1 MPATDTPT
9 FPIRPDNRPA
19 LRHFGYRLGAYP
31 DVLDAMLRELNASP
45 ALSKW
50 THRSADDPGIALLES
65 ASVVA
70 DILTFYQE
78 HYANEAFLRT
88 ASWRESIQELVRL
101 TGYRLSPA
109 IAGRA
114 TFALEVKGTDPVTVP
129 TEFPIK
135 ADLRDVAEPVDFLTT
150 DEATAYPHLGKFQL
164 YRPRIIST
172 SLAAAV
178 SSFEISA
185 INNQHDPD
193 TLAAFDLKKGDKLM
207 LVPATP
213 AWITG
218 GTSIVD
224 QPAPQVVKVSK
235 VTRVIDRLIV
245 EIEGHIENPWGN
257 PVKAYRINRTFRHFG
272 HNMPPKLTYQTG
284 SGASMVTEQKN
295 SYFTRH
301 VGRSAPHTCSGTPDY
316 LYTPLPIEILALDQE
331 VNDLSVGARIIVELT
346 VNPTDSATATLR
358 KLTLVRTIGSLKGL
372 TMNWGNVTGPSTWLG
387 IGDHGLLSNTHY
399 PDARADIREFR
410 IHEATSGKL
419 TLRALTEPQTG
430 AIASANELRYYG
442 DAETTAKLV
451 GRRIFFQASDG
462 RFAEATAV
470 AVDTAS
476 PVYARMRPVTL
487 DQIPAGFSREDFDEA
502 APTTDVFGNL
512 VDATQGKAQADVAL
526 GNGDNRQTFQ
536 TFKIPKAPLTYLLE
550 PIATPT
556 HVPELIIYVNS
567 REWTRADSFFGL
579 RPADEVYV
587 VREDPK
593 GDSYVQF
600 GDGEMGARLPSG
612 INNVVARYR
621 TGTSAIGPIKPG
633 AKPTAGAKLDQLDKL
648 TLAGEVTGGASV
660 EDGEKSRIA
669 APGKLQS
676 LGRLVSIKDY
686 ESETLQIGGV
696 VTATAAWEILD
707 GIPTIHLCVLL
718 AQAQQSNAQFDAI
731 EATIRAADQA
741 RGPNR
746 NPLRV
751 TQCELRYIYLNLSYA
766 HDPVLITTDV
776 DSAIRAAL
784 GLVDDSDHERDG
796 LFGLRRRRL
805 GEREYAL
812 RIEGTVQNVPGI
824 TWCRVDY
831 LGALP
836 PTDDPTT
843 LTLPASLT
851 APVPP
856 AEIPCSPT
864 ELLQLH
870 SLHLTLTP
878 ANS

>member
-1 MPATDTPT
+1 MPANTPT
-9 FPIRPDNRPA
+9 FPVRPDNRPA
-19 LRHFGYRLGAYP
+19 LRHIGYRLGAYP
-31 DVLDAMLRELNASP
+31 DVLDAMVRELNASP

-88 ASWRESIQELVRL
+88 ASWRESIQELIRL

-114 TFALEVKGTDPVTVP
+114 TFAIEVKGTAPVIVP
-129 TEFPIK
+129 AEFPIK
-135 ADLRDVAEPVDFLTT
+135 ADLRDVANSVDFLTT
-150 DEATAYPHLGKFQL
+150 DETTAYPHLGKFRL

-172 SLAAAV
+172 STVADV

-185 INNQHDPD
+185 IGNKHDPD

-207 LVPATP
+207 LVPAAPT
-213 AWITG
+213 WVTH
-218 GTSIVD
+218 GTSIVA
-224 QPAPQVVKVSK
+224 QQATQVVQVSK
-235 VTRVIDRLIV
+235 VTRVIDRLVV
-245 EIEGHIENPWGN
+245 EIEGKLENAWAS
-257 PVKAYRINRTFRHFG
+257 PVTAYRINRTFRHFG

-284 SGASMVTEQKN
+284 SGTSMVTNQQD
-295 SYFTRH
+295 SYFKRH
-301 VGRSAPHTCSGTPDY
+301 VGKSAGHTCADTPDY

-346 VNPTDSATATLR
+346 VDPSGNSSATLR
-358 KLTLVRTIGSLKGL
+358 KLALVRTISSLKGL

-387 IGDHGLLSNTHY
+387 IGDHGLLSNNNY
-399 PDARADIREFR
+399 EDARADIRGVR
-410 IHEATSGKL
+410 IHETTSAKL
-419 TLRALTEPQTG
+419 TLRAITEPHTG
-430 AIASANELRYYG
+430 AIASADELRYYG
-442 DAETTAKLV
+442 DAEAAATLI
-451 GRRIFFQASDG
+451 GRRIFIQAADG
-462 RFAEATAV
+462 RFASASAV

-476 PVYARMRPVTL
+476 PTYARMRPVTL
-487 DQIPAGFSREDFDEA
+487 DKIPPDFSREDFDEIT
-502 APTTDVFGNL
+502 PTTDVFGNL
-512 VDATQGKAQADVAL
+512 VDVTQGKSQTDVAL

-550 PIATPT
+550 PAATPT
-556 HVPELIIYVNS
+556 HVPELTIYVNS
-567 REWTRADSFFGL
+567 REWTRVDTFFGL
-579 RPADEVYV
+579 GPKDEVYV

-621 TGTSAIGPIKPG
+621 TGTSALGPINPG
-633 AKPTAGAKLDQLDKL
+633 AKPTAGSKLDNLDKL
-648 TLAGEVTGGASV
+648 TLAGEVTGGAAV
-660 EDGEKSRIA
+660 ENAEKSRLA

-696 VTATAAWEILD
+696 VTATASWEILD
-707 GIPTIHLCVLL
+707 GIPSIHLCVLL
-718 AQAQQSNAQFDAI
+718 EQAQQNNEQFAAI
-731 EATIRAADQA
+731 EAVIRTADQA

-766 HDPVLITTDV
+766 HDPALITTDV
-776 DSAIRAAL
+776 DTAICATL
-784 GLVDDSDHERDG
+784 GLVGDNEHERDG
-796 LFGLRRRRL
+796 LFGLRHRRL
-805 GEREYAL
+805 GEKEYAL
-812 RIEGTVQNVPGI
+812 RIEGTVQNIPGI

-831 LGALP
+831 LGALAP
-836 PTDDPTT
+836 ADDPTT
-843 LTLPASLT
+843 LALPTTLV

-856 AEIPCSPT
+856 AQIPCGPT

-870 SLHLTLTP
+870 PLHLTLIP